1 MKGYFYFLI
10 SIALLF
16 ACKKDQHTL
25 SDNYSPTPIEISYPS
40 WVKTYLSEMPLNSE
54 NPLTKEGI
62 ELGRKLFYEK
72 QLSLNNSQSCASCHQ
87 QANGFSDSSRYS
99 NGIDGSKGDRNAMA
113 ISNLAWSNHLFWDG
127 RRSSLEGQ
135 AHDPVTNPIEMKN
148 DWNTVVS
155 RLSKD
160 VNYPDLF
167 YKAFKT
173 RTIDSNLV
181 VKAIAQFE
189 RSLVSFNSRFDKF
202 YFESDTNA
210 LNVQEKN
217 GLEIFFNKGDCNH
230 CHSDVLLS
238 DDALRNNGLDA
249 TFTDNGLGNV
259 TKSDSDNGKFKV
271 VSLRNIEVT
280 APYMHDGRFKTL
292 EDVVNQYNEGIHANS
307 PNMDDNMQKLI
318 QGIQLTNQEK
328 QDLVAFLKTFT
339 DSEFLTN
346 KAFSNP
352 N

>member
-1 MKGYFYFLI
+1 V
-10 SIALLF
+10 F
-16 ACKKDQHTL
+16 ASKNIQIPPGEKSWYKHANPILNDMEIVYGVNRQLMEKYVLDHAFDML
-25 SDNYSPTPIEISYPS
+25 MFHDKMQFIQYIYSPEDNEPIVDKEYIKILGYA
-40 WVKTYLSEMPLNSE
+40 KRYLD
-54 NPLTKEGI
+54 K
-62 ELGRKLFYEK
+62 
-72 QLSLNNSQSCASCHQ
+72 NNS
-87 QANGFSDSSRYS
+87 
-99 NGIDGSKGDRNAMA
+99 IVEGDRNAMA
-113 ISNLAWSNHLFWDG
+113 IANLAWSNHFFWDG

-148 DWNTVVS
+148 DWNTVIS

-160 VNYPDLF
+160 ANYPELF

-189 RSLVSFNSRFDKF
+189 RSLVSFNSPFDKF

-210 LNVQEKN
+210 LTAQEKN

-238 DDALRNNGLDA
+238 DDAFRNNGLDA
-249 TFTDNGLGNV
+249 TFTDNGLGKV
-259 TKSDSDNGKFKV
+259 TNRATDNGKFKV

-292 EDVVNQYNEGIHANS
+292 EEVVNQYNDGIHPNS

-339 DSEFLTN
+339 DREFLTN